1 MKLEEALKKA
11 EETRARMADA
21 RYKVRLT
28 FIEPLLGSA
37 PNTEEIYKE
46 YVASKA
52 PDAMTTE
59 QEVEAYGADSVEER
73 GTTIFTKDKDGNP
86 MIWDY
91 QVRGYF
97 KGTCGALQ
105 RSKGRTEKFLS
116 SSIKAYMKNIY
127 GCIYV
132 FPRTILINPP
142 EEGGDR
148 TEITI
153 NQRPLRATTAQ
164 GDRVALASSEELPAG
179 SWCDIEISL
188 HDKTLWP
195 TVMEWLDNGVFSGL
209 GQWRNGSYG
218 RFVYEILDE

>member
-11 EETRARMADA
+11 DETRGKVAEA

-37 PNTEEIYKE
+37 PNTTEIYRD

-59 QEVEAYGADSVEER
+59 QEVEAFGADSVEER
-73 GTTIFTKDKDGNP
+73 GTTIFTRDKDGNP
-86 MIWDY
+86 VIWDY
-91 QVRGYF
+91 QVRGFF

-105 RSKGRTEKFLS
+105 RSKGRKKKFLS

-127 GCIYV
+127 GCIFV
-132 FPRTILINPP
+132 FPRTIPINPP
-142 EEGGDR
+142 EDKTIEQAMS
-148 TEITI
+148 I
-153 NQRPLRATTAQ
+153 NQRPLRANTAQ
-164 GDRVALASSEELPAG
+164 GERIALASSEELPAG

-195 TVMEWLDNGVFSGL
+195 TVLEWLDNGVFSGL